1 MRPFMFIEQTN
12 KRGYWINELRSLGI
26 SPKKTDRL
34 YEKESYSITEL
45 TIHVENIKIIQNCV

>member
-1 MRPFMFIEQTN
+1 MFIEQTN

-26 SPKKTDRL
+26 SPKKIDRF

>member
-1 MRPFMFIEQTN
+1 MFIEQTN